1 MALQVSLVS
10 ILQEVEAIKKNVLSL
25 KKTYAFG
32 SVSNLGHMKEK
43 KQFWNFFFS
52 LQCLY
57 LCANAYTNVCLIKCN
72 RMQGTSKKDYSGFSK
87 ASKFMLGLVTFR

>member
-1 MALQVSLVS
+1 MKLPVALQVSLVS

-43 KQFWNFFFS
+43 KQFWNFFS
-52 LQCLY
+52 HC
-57 LCANAYTNVCLIKCN
+57 NACIYVQMPIQ
-72 RMQGTSKKDYSGFSK
+72 MF
-87 ASKFMLGLVTFR
+87 A